1 MSKLGVFIKDT
12 FTKITKSI
20 SFLTMLLTPLVV
32 IGIIIAIGY
41 FAEQTFS
48 EMGEVEVAVIS
59 ESPGISE
66 MIDDLDESIQVVQEI
81 TTEEEASEQLQEEAI
96 DGYFVIDVQGDTV
109 QATVTHDNSLTN
121 HVPLIEQALT
131 STQVMLRA
139 QELGIS
145 PEDIQNLNEPV
156 LLENN
161 IVSIDDGELVEED
174 GLAAGIAVGS
184 AYFINIMVMM
194 FIMFYASTVI
204 EEVAGE
210 KGTRMMEVI
219 LSSTTAT
226 THFFGKIIGVFLVM
240 LAHVLFY
247 ILAALGAFLYFRNS
261 DFVVNLLAD
270 IDLGAVLLE
279 FLRLSSVFLFIG
291 VIMYMFIAAF
301 LGSLITKAEDVNRAA
316 TPLTLIVLLGFYIG
330 FFAMAVPENP
340 VVVVSSFI
348 PLLTPFVMPFR
359 IATNTVSNLHVW
371 LSGGGSFLFTVLLAY
386 VSLIFYRAN
395 VLIYSDTN
403 VWNTIKQSWTLIR
416 SENKSTI

>member
-1 MSKLGVFIKDT
+1 MNIMSKLGVFIKDT

-66 MIDDLDESIQVVQEI
+66 MIDDLDESIQVVKEI

-194 FIMFYASTVI
+194 FIMFYKLWT
-204 EEVAGE
+204 
-210 KGTRMMEVI
+210 
-219 LSSTTAT
+219 
-226 THFFGKIIGVFLVM
+226 
-240 LAHVLFY
+240 
-247 ILAALGAFLYFRNS
+247 FLYF
-261 DFVVNLLAD
+261 
-270 IDLGAVLLE
+270 
-279 FLRLSSVFLFIG
+279 
-291 VIMYMFIAAF
+291 
-301 LGSLITKAEDVNRAA
+301 
-316 TPLTLIVLLGFYIG
+316 
-330 FFAMAVPENP
+330 
-340 VVVVSSFI
+340 
-348 PLLTPFVMPFR
+348 
-359 IATNTVSNLHVW
+359 LH
-371 LSGGGSFLFTVLLAY
+371 FMK
-386 VSLIFYRAN
+386 
-395 VLIYSDTN
+395 D
-403 VWNTIKQSWTLIR
+403 
-416 SENKSTI
+416 

>member
-12 FTKITKSI
+12 FTKNTRSI
-20 SFLTMLLTPLVV
+20 SFFTMLLTPLIV
-32 IGIIIAIGY
+32 IGIIVGIGY

-48 EMGEVEVAVIS
+48 GMSEVNVAVIS
-59 ESPGISE
+59 ESTGIAE
-66 MIDDLDESIQVVQEI
+66 MVDEIDESIQVVEDI

-96 DGYFVIDVQGDTV
+96 DGYFVIDIEGDTV
-109 QATVTHDNSLTN
+109 QAAVTHDNSLTN
-121 HVPLIEQALT
+121 HLPLIEQALS
-131 STQVMLRA
+131 STQVLMRA
-139 QELGIS
+139 QELGVS
-145 PEDIQNLNEPV
+145 PEDIQSLNEPV

-174 GLAAGIAVGS
+174 GLAAGIAIGS

-204 EEVAGE
+204 EEVVGE

-240 LAHVLFY
+240 LVHILFY
-247 ILAALGAFLYFRNS
+247 VVVGLGAFLYFRNH
-261 DFVVNLLAD
+261 DFVVNILAEFD
-270 IDLGAVLLE
+270 IGVIILE

-301 LGSLITKAEDVNRAA
+301 LGSLITKTEDINRAA

-330 FFAMAVPENP
+330 LFAMAAPENS

-359 IATNTVSNLHVW
+359 IATDTVPNLHVW
-371 LSGGGSFLFTVLLAY
+371 LSVGGSVLFTALLAY
-386 VSLIFYRAN
+386 VSLVFYRAN

-403 VWNTIKQSWTLIR
+403 TWNTLKQSWTLIR
-416 SENKSTI
+416 SENKSTL

>member
-247 ILAALGAFLYFRNS
+247 ILATLGAFLYFRNS
-261 DFVVNLLAD
+261 DFVVNFLAD

-371 LSGGGSFLFTVLLAY
+371 LSVGGSVLFTVLLAY